1 MLLYRTASEAQ
12 ERLGS
17 AERCEVCGAWSAS
30 RSENPKGAIVGP
42 RLDDDGHLL
51 ADRLCCECDE
61 MDESHIR
68 RTMSEKVRW

>member
-17 AERCEVCGAWSAS
+17 AEQCGVCGVWSAS
-30 RSENPKGAIVGP
+30 RSDNPRGAIVGP
-42 RLDDDGHLL
+42 RMDDAGRLL

-68 RTMSEKVRW
+68 RTMSEKARW